1 MDTFL
6 KYIGAI
12 SATLAALFAAR
23 KFYYWMLP
31 VRIGPSLKIVYEESN
46 KDEIGASIVNRSNE
60 SIYITECFARGTYSF
75 KYIVMRHFKHPLMPL
90 RLYQNVRF
98 SAVRY
103 KLLNGENLKL
113 EPNQQVNL
121 KCVLSEH
128 PLNSMYTPYFLVEVK
143 LSSGRIIRSRK
154 LRAPARWNY
163 LNKMKPNKINP
174 TDRLCSG

>member
-1 MDTFL
+1 MEILL

-23 KFYYWMLP
+23 KFYYWISP
-31 VRIGPSLKIVYEESN
+31 VKIRPSFKIVYEESN
-46 KDEIGASIVNRSNE
+46 KDEIGASIVNHSSE

-75 KYIVMRHFKHPLMPL
+75 KYIIVKHLKHPLMPF

-103 KLLNGENLKL
+103 RLLAGENLKI
-113 EPNQQVNL
+113 EPNQPVNL
-121 KCVLSEH
+121 KCILYEH

-163 LNKMKPNKINP
+163 LNKMKPNKIN
-174 TDRLCSG
+174 TADH